1 MKGLPRLTYG
11 AHKSEHRGLAYDIDG
26 TITGWPGST
35 IVPDRPFFTSSACE
49 ARPLWGNMSIC
60 PHTYASF
67 NDGRGYDGGNL
78 RFGLVLSR
86 LLLKVNFSCFN
97 DKNKYKIRVFV
108 HFSVCTKNLMNIKER
123 KMKTFASK
131 CTFLV
136 QIWLKTHNQL

>member
-1 MKGLPRLTYG
+1 MTPFPLKNADVLNGWSLRADFSNSFFDYVDGLEGNYVKGLPRLTYG

-67 NDGRGYDGGNL
+67 NDRRGYDGGNYIVTRDDL
-78 RFGLVLSR
+78 GRDIDP
-86 LLLKVNFSCFN
+86 CT
-97 DKNKYKIRVFV
+97 
-108 HFSVCTKNLMNIKER
+108 VC
-123 KMKTFASK
+123 
-131 CTFLV
+131 
-136 QIWLKTHNQL
+136 